1 MKGVVISMVVV
12 LAMIMMVMM
21 IKPSEAAVSCP
32 EVDSSVAPCVAY
44 LTGGATPSAA
54 CCAGVTKITNIA
66 KTIDDKRAACECLKI
81 AATRIPNINQDAAS
95 ALPQKCGVPFNIPIS
110 KNTNCAK

>member
-12 LAMIMMVMM
+12 LAMMMVVT
-21 IKPSEAAVSCP
+21 IKQSEAAVSCAD
-32 EVDSSVAPCVAY
+32 VDSSVAPCVAY
-44 LTGGATPSAA
+44 LTGGANPSAA
-54 CCAGVTKITNIA
+54 CCAGVTKITKIA
-66 KTIDDKRAACECLKI
+66 QSIDDKRAACECLKTAAARI
-81 AATRIPNINQDAAS
+81 ANINQDAAS